1 MQFDLAIHT
10 LVSVKTSGARSG
22 QSGWI
27 VNRFNQTRTLYAVL
41 FDDKCIGYF
50 EESEL
55 EKKAASDI
63 TTNDNSSKVFYD
75 ITELVTRP

>member
-10 LVSVKTSGARSG
+10 LVSVKAPSIRSG
-22 QSGWI
+22 QSGQI
-27 VNRFNQTRTLYAVL
+27 VNLFNQTRILYAVQ

-50 EESEL
+50 ERSEL
-55 EKKAASDI
+55 EEISTEKAI
-63 TTNDNSSKVFYD
+63 TNRNNSKECYD